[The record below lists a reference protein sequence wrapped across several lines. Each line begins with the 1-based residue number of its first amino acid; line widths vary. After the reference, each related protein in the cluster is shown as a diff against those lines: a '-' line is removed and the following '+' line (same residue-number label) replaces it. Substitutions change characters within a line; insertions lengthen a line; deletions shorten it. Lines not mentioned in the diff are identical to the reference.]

1 MTLVL
6 RGADGLPMSTAR
18 QDPLG
23 RIGINNNGIPV
34 INYNTNQYFDPSSSG
49 VTIQAPVKKSF
60 EDSLAEIQDQVPNFN
75 PIQVG
80 SVAGVNRSDV
90 PSVGPINAN
99 QFGNVTA
106 RNLDAINPNQF
117 TQLSGFG
124 DSYYQNL
131 SDQAARRLQEQYFTK
146 DDSILNQRSNELKR
160 RGVFG
165 DAIGE
170 NAINSVYSNF
180 ADELAKFQSDL
191 AATKAQND
199 LELAKY
205 NQGFGLDVLKE
216 NRAGE
221 QFNISNALNAALQ
234 NRDLQFDVAKEN
246 RAGEQFN
253 VSNLLNTIL
262 KNKDIETANV
272 DRASEAAFKNQELRN
287 FLTQLGFQA
296 AGDDIRASS
305 DFDTGIFKAEV
316 DAAKANQE
324 ARSREAQ
331 TWSDIAKDPN
341 YDQEYRSFAKDNINS
356 ITRGGPVLDFNEW
369 LAQRQSGDRSGNLSQ
384 SRESA
389 PPESPP
395 ARNDQLE
402 FRNGVIWRGVVQ
414 RGQRPTWVRA

>member
-1 MTLVL
+1 MAFAGIQFPNGTMI
-6 RGADGLPMSTAR
+6 GLPPVEPVQHIGVDNS
-18 QDPLG
+18 G
-23 RIGINNNGIPV
+23 RPYQNHTTG
-34 INYNTNQYFDPSSSG
+34 QYFDPRISG
-49 VTIQAPVKKSF
+49 SIQAPVKKSF

-90 PSVGPINAN
+90 PSVGPINSN

-316 DAAKANQE
+316 DSAKANQE
-324 ARSREAQ
+324 AISRDMEL
-331 TWSDIAKDPN
+331 WSNIAKDTIQNANMRRYANRALADLSAGYQPKTFDEWTAMEAARQPPQASAVPTQNPTIIGETFSSGRTTYIAVPGPN
-341 YDQEYRSFAKDNINS
+341 GR
-356 ITRGGPVLDFNEW
+356 PVWAAVWN
-369 LAQRQSGDRSGNLSQ
+369 AVS
-384 SRESA
+384 
-389 PPESPP
+389 
-395 ARNDQLE
+395 
-402 FRNGVIWRGVVQ
+402 
-414 RGQRPTWVRA
+414 